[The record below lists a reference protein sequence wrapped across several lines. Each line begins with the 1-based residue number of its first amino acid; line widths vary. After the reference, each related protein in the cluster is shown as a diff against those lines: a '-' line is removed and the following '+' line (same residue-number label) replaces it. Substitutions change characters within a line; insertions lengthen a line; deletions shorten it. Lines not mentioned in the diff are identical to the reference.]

1 MAPGTRSKFGAPMF
15 ELEIFR
21 KQMHCVEE
29 STCDIFGIFRR
40 PGNCVPPRYD
50 YEHDQLMR
58 VKKAAS

>member
-1 MAPGTRSKFGAPMF
+1 MF